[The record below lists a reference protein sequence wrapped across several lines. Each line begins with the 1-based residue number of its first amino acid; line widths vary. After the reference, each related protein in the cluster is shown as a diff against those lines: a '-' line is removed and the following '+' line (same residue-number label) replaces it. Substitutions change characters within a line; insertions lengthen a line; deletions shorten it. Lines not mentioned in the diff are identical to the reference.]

1 MASAPALGAGDR
13 EFESPRPDQ
22 YYLKFEVVFVTSN
35 SLLNRLATGA
45 IVKSNVE
52 TLSPTRVKISVEVA
66 FEELSSH
73 IADAY
78 KKLASQINVPG
89 FRKGKVPAA
98 MIEQRVGRAA
108 VLDEAINSALPEFY
122 GQAAREHSLLV
133 IGRPVVDIKEFKDN
147 EKLEF
152 TVEVSVRP
160 EVTLPDFS
168 KITVTVD
175 NAEVT
180 DADLNEQI
188 DELRARFGTLHTV
201 ERATK
206 SGDFV
211 TVDLTARING
221 EEVDGG
227 KANDI
232 SYEVGSN
239 RMIDGLDEA
248 LVGMSAGDVKVFTTQ
263 LVGQQEGET
272 GDVEIKLKV
281 VKERELPPVDDA
293 FAKLAS
299 EFDTIEELKKDFT
312 ERLTRLK
319 NLEQG
324 AQARDL
330 LVEKLLADLSI
341 EVPDDLVLEEVN
353 SHLEGEGR
361 LEDAVHRAEV
371 DKEVRDSIKS
381 EFLLDSIV
389 KAEDV
394 QITEIELTDYLVRMS
409 QRYGMGPEQF
419 AQELQKAGQI
429 TQVIA
434 EVTRAKAL
442 ASVLGRISVEDK
454 SGKKIVLEDLRTPQ
468 AAAAEASAE

>member
-1 MASAPALGAGDR
+1 M
-13 EFESPRPDQ
+13 
-22 YYLKFEVVFVTSN
+22 
-35 SLLNRLATGA
+35 
-45 IVKSNVE
+45 KSNVE

-66 FEELSSH
+66 FEELSPY

-98 MIEQRVGRAA
+98 MVEQRVGRPAI
-108 VLDEAINSALPEFY
+108 LDEAINTALPEFY
-122 GQAAREHSLLV
+122 GQAAREHTLLV

-147 EKLEF
+147 EKLDF

-168 KITVTVD
+168 KITITVD
-175 NAEVT
+175 TAEVT
-180 DADLNEQI
+180 DADLDEQI

-211 TVDLTARING
+211 TVDLTARIDG

-248 LVGMSAGDVKVFTTQ
+248 LVGMSAGDTKTFTTQ
-263 LVGQQEGET
+263 LVGQKDDEK
-272 GDVEIKLKV
+272 GDVEIALKV
-281 VKERELPPVDDA
+281 VKERELPAVDDA

-299 EFDTIEELKKDFT
+299 EFDTVAELKADFT
-312 ERLTRLK
+312 ERLARIK
-319 NLEQG
+319 KLEQG

-330 LVEKLLADLSI
+330 LVEKLLSDLTI

-371 DKEVRDSIKS
+371 DKEVRDGIKS

-394 QITEIELTDYLVRMS
+394 QITEVELTDYLVRMS

-429 TQVIA
+429 TQVVA

-442 ASVLGRISVEDK
+442 ASVLGRIAVVDK
-454 SGKKIVLEDLRTPQ
+454 AGTKIELEELRPLQ
-468 AAAAEASAE
+468 NPAAPASAE